1 MQQKSRHKSDFVHP
15 TYPISTLWFHTWFF
29 LPDVLRVPSFV
40 ANRHILPSCWT
51 FQRVGCLW
59 IIKKTSLVSYCLI
72 TSTQEETFR
81 EHITFN
87 TQLLLIWCTYAS
99 LFCQVSLWKNRQI
112 WHATSSNKSTLQFQN
127 CNTTGTCSPRQRF
140 CILSLKQSL
149 TFCTTAALSP

>member
-1 MQQKSRHKSDFVHP
+1 MFSDCWGFRGPKVWEVVWFYYTTIHQISETKSEVSAKLMCNRSQGISQTLCTPHTQLALFDF
-15 TYPISTLWFHTWFF
+15 TLGFF
-29 LPDVLRVPSFV
+29 LPHVLRVPSFV

-72 TSTQEETFR
+72 TSTQEETFK

-99 LFCQVSLWKNRQI
+99 LFCQVSL
-112 WHATSSNKSTLQFQN
+112 
-127 CNTTGTCSPRQRF
+127 
-140 CILSLKQSL
+140 
-149 TFCTTAALSP
+149 